1 MIKILY
7 ILKKEFLL
15 IIRDI
20 HAVTVLFVMPA
31 VFIMIM
37 SLAMRDLFE
46 LHGSVSIDVLAVNQD
61 AGRKSGAFLKAMDD
75 LNTFKFHLVEKD
87 ATTEWIKEQMI
98 SRDYKFAVIIRENF
112 SAFVEKKGKGKDE
125 KPLELLVNPTVNTQT
140 QLVLRSALEGKLS
153 KLRWDAFIDSI
164 DKLLAFAEI
173 NKQKLK
179 VAEESPVDVNYV
191 YKRGQYSK
199 IPSAVQQSVPA
210 WLVFSMFFI
219 VIPISN
225 TFISERGQGTLMRLK
240 SMNVS
245 RFYLIMGKM
254 VPYLLINAIQVAIM
268 IAIGVYVVPL
278 CGGTALT
285 MGDSVGGL
293 VLIAASVS
301 FSAISVALLIAS
313 LARTTEQA
321 TTIGGVLNIIFGALG
336 GLMVP
341 KFAMPGFMQ
350 DIANISPMSW
360 GLEGFL
366 DIFLRNGS
374 VADVLPK
381 SLSLIILGVVMLTLT
396 MILLRRQR
404 EV

>member
-20 HAVTVLFVMPA
+20 HAVTVLFIMPA

-46 LHGSVSIDVLAVNQD
+46 LHGTVSIDVLAVNQD
-61 AGRKSGAFLKAMDD
+61 AGIKSEAFLKAMDA
-75 LNTFKFHLVEKD
+75 LRTFRFHLIEKEAAD
-87 ATTEWIKEQMI
+87 KVKEQMLA
-98 SRDYKFAVIIRENF
+98 RDYKFALIIKENF
-112 SAFVEKKGKGKDE
+112 SAFVEKNGKGKDE
-125 KPLELLVNPTVNTQT
+125 KPLELLVNPAVNVQT
-140 QLVLRSALEGKLS
+140 QLVLKSALDGKLA
-153 KLRWDAFIDSI
+153 KLTWDAFIDRMGSLLTLAGI
-164 DKLLAFAEI
+164 DREKLTA
-173 NKQKLK
+173 
-179 VAEESPVDVNYV
+179 AEESPVEVNYV
-191 YKRGQYSK
+191 YKEGQYSK

-254 VPYLLINAIQVAIM
+254 APYLLINAIQVIIM
-268 IAIGVYVVPL
+268 IAMGVYIVPL

-285 MGDSVGGL
+285 MGDSMGGL
-293 VLIAASVS
+293 ILIAASVS
-301 FSAISVALLIAS
+301 FSAISMALLIAS
-313 LARTTEQA
+313 AARTTEQA
-321 TTIGGVLNIIFGALG
+321 TTVGGVLNIIFGALG
-336 GLMVP
+336 GIMVP
-341 KFAMPGFMQ
+341 KFVMPGFMQ
-350 DIANISPMSW
+350 DLANMSPMSW

-366 DIFLRNGS
+366 DIFLRNGNVS
-374 VADVLPK
+374 DVLPK
-381 SLSLIILGVVMLTLT
+381 SLYLFIFGVVMLTLT
-396 MILLRRQR
+396 AILLRRRR